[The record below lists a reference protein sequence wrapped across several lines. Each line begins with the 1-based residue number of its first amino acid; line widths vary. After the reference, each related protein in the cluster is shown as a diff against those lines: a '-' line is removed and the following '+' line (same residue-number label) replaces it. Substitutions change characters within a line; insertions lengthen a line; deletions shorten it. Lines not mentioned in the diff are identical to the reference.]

1 MTKILIERSWIGI
14 NRGRFSHLEHTTH
27 SLVRDYLLA
36 FCLVFL
42 VLEVRHNS
50 YWRISLGIYGV
61 SLMEGLQLGYD
72 YAFFMICK

>member
-1 MTKILIERSWIGI
+1 M
-14 NRGRFSHLEHTTH
+14 
-27 SLVRDYLLA
+27 RDYLLA

-42 VLEVRHNS
+42 VLEVRRNS

-61 SLMEGLQLGYD
+61 SLMEGLQLGFD

>member
-1 MTKILIERSWIGI
+1 MDWYILRM
-14 NRGRFSHLEHTTH
+14 FFPHLNITQTH

-42 VLEVRHNS
+42 VFQVRRNS
-50 YWRISLGIYGV
+50 SWRISLGIYGV
-61 SLMEGLQLGYD
+61 SLKEGLQLGFD